1 MIFISCWCFQIIH
14 RDLAARNVLLG
25 ENLTCKVTDFGLARD
40 IRGQDMYQ
48 KMTGV
53 RGCSLKDLLKL
64 RKIDR
69 RSNDSHRNRVRCS
82 QTTIWISQ

>member
-69 RSNDSHRNRVRCS
+69 RSDDSHRNCVGCS